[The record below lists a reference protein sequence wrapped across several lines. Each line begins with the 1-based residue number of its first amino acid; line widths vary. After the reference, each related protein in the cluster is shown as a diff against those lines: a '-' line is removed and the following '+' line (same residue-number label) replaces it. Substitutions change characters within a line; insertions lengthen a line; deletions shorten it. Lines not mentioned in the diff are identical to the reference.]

1 MPFTQSH
8 ARLTWGGSSCNGT
21 EQWSSGL
28 RFGNPV
34 AGGTTDLADVY
45 DLIYAWLTDS
55 PVGMSQ
61 LFRLGWV
68 KLAVIDVDG
77 RYPPDTEALLYER
90 APEQAGSTALNHPPQ
105 VSLAVTLE
113 TGVTRGRAARGRM
126 YLPTTGQSVAADGR
140 ISSANAESLAVRT
153 ATFLDDLTDLMA
165 APVWVMSEV
174 GAGTSRPVD
183 AVSVGRVFDTQRRR
197 RRQLDE
203 DRVSALINP

>member
-1 MPFTQSH
+1 MAFTQSH
-8 ARLTWGGSSCNGT
+8 ARLTWGGTSCNGT
-21 EQWSSGL
+21 EAWSTGL

-34 AGGTTDLADVY
+34 AGGTTDLSDVY
-45 DLIYAWLTDS
+45 DLIYGWLTDT

-68 KLAVIDVDG
+68 KLAVIGTDG
-77 RYPPDTEALLYER
+77 KYPPDTEALLYER
-90 APEQAGSTALNHPPQ
+90 APEQAGSSALNHPSQ

-126 YLPTTGQSVAADGR
+126 YLPTTGQQVAADGR
-140 ISSANAESLAVRT
+140 ITTAQAEAVAVRT
-153 ATFLDDLTDLMA
+153 ALFLDELTDLMA
-165 APVWVMSEV
+165 APVWVMSDV
-174 GAGTSRPVD
+174 GAGTSRAAD

-203 DRVSALINP
+203 DRFTAPINP

>member
-1 MPFTQSH
+1 MAFTQSH

-28 RFGNPV
+28 
-34 AGGTTDLADVY
+34 
-45 DLIYAWLTDS
+45 
-55 PVGMSQ
+55 
-61 LFRLGWV
+61 
-68 KLAVIDVDG
+68 
-77 RYPPDTEALLYER
+77 
-90 APEQAGSTALNHPPQ
+90 PEQAGSTSLNHPPQ

-113 TGVTRGRAARGRM
+113 TGITRGRAARGRI

-140 ISSANAESLAVRT
+140 ISSTNATDLAVRT

-165 APVWVMSEV
+165 APVWVMSDV
-174 GAGTSRPVD
+174 GAGTSRPVE